1 MPGIE
6 LRRNT
11 AMQHLFLRLYAST
24 HLMLMY
30 GVSVSLLP
38 AMGSPLRHMVPDGVL
53 DTLGLLHP
61 STASS
66 MLPVLSLL
74 LLVQTSCAG

>member
-1 MPGIE
+1 
-6 LRRNT
+6 
-11 AMQHLFLRLYAST
+11 MQHLFLRLYASI
-24 HLMLMY
+24 HLALMY

-38 AMGSPLRHMVPDGVL
+38 AMGSPLRHLVSDRVL

-61 STASS
+61 STTSS

-74 LLVQTSCAG
+74 LLVWPSYASTLLTLY